1 MDEDGS
7 DIFVHYDDLEK
18 ANIDKEFMKSTKHG
32 VIIRFEFTSMN
43 YIGKY
48 NRSRKA
54 VDLVLLTQPM
64 FLPL

>member
-1 MDEDGS
+1 MDDDGS

-18 ANIDKEFMKSTKHG
+18 ANIDKDFMRSTKHG
-32 VIIRFEFTSMN
+32 NIIRFEFTCMA

-54 VDLVLLTQPM
+54 VDLVLLTSPGFM
-64 FLPL
+64 PF